1 MAALSRDQVLEAQDL
16 RREEVEVPEWGGT
29 VLIAAMSG
37 KARDAWEQSLIGEK
51 GKVNTENVRARLVA
65 YTAVDE
71 QGNRLFTNED
81 IERLGSKSAAPLERL
96 CKVAQR
102 LNRLSEEDLEQAKG
116 N

>member
-1 MAALSRDQVLEAQDL
+1 MALKREEILQAQDQ
-16 RREEVEVPEWGGT
+16 RREEVKVPEWGGS
-29 VLIAAMSG
+29 VFIASMSG
-37 KARDAWEQSLIGEK
+37 KARDAWEQSLIGDK

-71 QGNRLFTNED
+71 QGNRLFTDQD
-81 IERLGSKSAAPLERL
+81 IERLGSKSSAALERL

-102 LNRLSEEDLEQAKG
+102 LNRITEQDLEDARG

>member
-1 MAALSRDQVLEAQDL
+1 MALKRDEILGANDV
-16 RREEVEVPEWGGT
+16 RHEEVDVPEWGGT

-51 GKVNTENVRARLVA
+51 GKVNIENVRARLVV

-71 QGNRLFTNED
+71 QGDRIFTDQD
-81 IERLGSKSAAPLERL
+81 IELLGRKSAAALER
-96 CKVAQR
+96 CSRVAQR
-102 LNRLSEEDLEQAKG
+102 LNRLSQQDLEEAKG

>member
-1 MAALSRDQVLEAQDL
+1 MALKRDQILEADDL

-29 VLIAAMSG
+29 VLIAAMNG
-37 KARDAWEQSLIGEK
+37 TVRDAWEQSLIGPK
-51 GKVNTENVRARLVA
+51 GKVNIENVRARLVA

-71 QGNRLFTNED
+71 HGNRVFTEED
-81 IERLGSKSAAPLERL
+81 IERLGGKSAAVLERL

-102 LNRLSEEDLEQAKG
+102 LNLLTEQELEDVQG